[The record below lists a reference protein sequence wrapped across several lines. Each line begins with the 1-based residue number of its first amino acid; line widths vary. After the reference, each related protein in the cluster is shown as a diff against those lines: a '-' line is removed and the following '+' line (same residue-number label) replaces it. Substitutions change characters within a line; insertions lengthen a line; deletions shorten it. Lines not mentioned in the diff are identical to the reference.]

1 MHINS
6 FNLHSVHMYI
16 YTQKML
22 LVIPSMLYRQTAVV
36 SSPCDLPNLIFLFIF
51 LFTHKRF
58 GISEPSMDNQRTMT
72 LSKSWQMLTEVR
84 TFSAFDSF

>member
-1 MHINS
+1 
-6 FNLHSVHMYI
+6 
-16 YTQKML
+16 ML